1 MRANFSDLTYHGGEQ
16 KSCCASKGC
25 GQTEPW
31 LTAEQIPVK
40 GSYSAND
47 LEEMEHLNY
56 AAGIAPK
63 PLACFFMISYPGCS
77 SSPG

>member
-1 MRANFSDLTYHGGEQ
+1 MRAKFSDLTYDGGEQ

-40 GSYSAND
+40 GSYSAKD
-47 LEEMEHLNY
+47 LEEMDT
-56 AAGIAPK
+56 
-63 PLACFFMISYPGCS
+63 
-77 SSPG
+77 

>member
-1 MRANFSDLTYHGGEQ
+1 MRAKFSDLTYDGGEQ

-40 GSYSAND
+40 GSYSAKD

-56 AAGIAPK
+56 AAGIAPFLRG
-63 PLACFFMISYPGCS
+63 PY
-77 SSPG
+77 SPTYVMRP